1 MPLTNGELDRI
12 RAELGYNVLNTAATP
27 FVGVHAFF
35 DQVLQP
41 YLREGADTTSSTTVV
56 AAPAGAFVTLSV
68 ASASGV
74 VLHERVAVD
83 VDDAFEMAT
92 VRSVSGTSVGV
103 FLKKAHAGTYPV
115 TVDGGLQIVRQCLAA
130 ISAAHELIAEC
141 DGTGAI
147 KAVDE
152 VHFYDSRGKS
162 RLMLLNDQL
171 EHWRNRLA
179 SAVGFPRNPA
189 SAPNGGAC
197 ALY

>member
-1 MPLTNGELDRI
+1 MPLTTGELDRV
-12 RAELGYNVLNTAATP
+12 RAELGFNVLNTGAEP
-27 FVGVHAFF
+27 FVGVHAYFS
-35 DQVLQP
+35 QVLQP
-41 YLREGADTTSSTTVV
+41 YLREGSDTTSNTSVT
-56 AAPAGAFVTLSV
+56 ADPAGAFVTLNV
-68 ASASGV
+68 ASADGI

-130 ISAAHELIAEC
+130 LSATHDLIAEC

-152 VHFYDSRGKS
+152 VQFYDSRGKS
-162 RLMLLNDQL
+162 RLSLLNDQL
-171 EHWRNRLA
+171 DHWRNRLSA
-179 SAVGFPRNPA
+179 AVGFPRNPA

-197 ALY
+197 ASY

>member
-12 RAELGYNVLNTAATP
+12 RVELGYNVLNTAAEP
-27 FVGVHAFF
+27 FVGVHAYFA
-35 DQVLQP
+35 QVLQP
-41 YLREGADTTSSTTVV
+41 YLREGADTTSSTSVD
-56 AAPAGAFVTLSV
+56 AAPEGAFATLNV
-68 ASASGV
+68 ASASGI
-74 VLHERVAVD
+74 VLHERIAVD

-103 FLKKAHAGTYPV
+103 FLRKAHAGTYPV
-115 TVDGGLQIVRQCLAA
+115 TVDGGLQIVRQCLAS
-130 ISAAHELIAEC
+130 IAATHDLIAEC

-162 RLMLLNDQL
+162 RLALLNDQL
-171 EHWRNRLA
+171 DHWRNRLSA
-179 SAVGFPRNPA
+179 AVGFPRNPA